1 MNLLLLSVDSLRW
14 DAVGRTHPHLLTT
27 PKFDSVTADFVFTDR
42 CLSVSTAT
50 RPVHQSVFSGL
61 YPFEHGITG
70 QHRRQ
75 RRRGIPRLMAEL
87 SHAGYHVGAFSEA
100 ASILGGVDIGTT
112 VSDVSAYAPDGLA
125 ALRTWLRPGA
135 DQQALFMHYW
145 STHAP
150 YGAADA
156 RALGETAEL
165 VRDGHIGLVEKRYLQ
180 AVEDCF
186 ELKIAPLLENLDMS
200 RWTIVLFGDHGERWT
215 AEELYHG
222 QTLHHD
228 VLRVP
233 LFLHVPYQSA
243 RPGEICSLIDLAPTV
258 RDVLQ
263 VPPVETFGRDLLRPV
278 SEISPYLAQIEP
290 TPHGLRDDEIL
301 SPASASGQSSTEVWW
316 SVFDAAQKATIREP
330 GGIWQRTTPFDPTA
344 VPLESPP
351 RFDATHVRRQLLAG
365 STYCRSGLEDGID
378 ADVLGARLRDL
389 GYLS

>member
-1 MNLLLLSVDSLRW
+1 MNLLLVSVDSLRW
-14 DAVGRTHPHLLTT
+14 DAVGRTHPQLLTT
-27 PKFDSVTADFVFTDR
+27 PNFDRMTVDFVFTDR

-75 RRRGIPRLMAEL
+75 RRRGIPRLMDEL
-87 SHAGYHVGAFSEA
+87 AQAGYRVGAFSEA

-112 VSDVSAYAPDGLA
+112 VSDVSANAPDGLA
-125 ALRTWLRPGA
+125 VLRTWLHPR
-135 DQQALFMHYW
+135 DDHQALFVHYW

-156 RALGETAEL
+156 RALGETAEW
-165 VRDGHIGLVEKRYLQ
+165 VRGGHIDLVKERYRQ

-186 ELKIAPLLENLDMS
+186 EFKIAPLLEHLDMS

-215 AEELYHG
+215 DEELYHG

-233 LFLHVPYQSA
+233 LFLHVPYQRA
-243 RPGEICSLIDLAPTV
+243 RPGEICSLIDLAPTL
-258 RDVLQ
+258 RDTLQ
-263 VPPVETFGRDLLRPV
+263 LPLFETFGRNILGAE
-278 SEISPYLAQIEP
+278 SETSPYLAQIEP
-290 TPHGLRDDEIL
+290 TPHGLPDDEIL
-301 SPASASGQSSTEVWW
+301 SPATAAGQSSTETLW

-330 GGIWQRTTPFDPTA
+330 GGVWQWTTPFDPTA
-344 VPLESPP
+344 VPLESSP
-351 RFDATHVRRQLLAG
+351 RFDATDVRRQLVDG
-365 STYCRSGLEDGID
+365 SKYCRSGLEDGID